1 MTKKKRFP
9 LLMEDEIEV
18 KNLEE
23 LQDAFSLSKVK
34 GYYED
39 GQLMEWL
46 RGIYRDDMA
55 VALEGL
61 DKEDPH
67 LVKNICSVLN
77 VSYKKESATKE
88 ENEEREMRL
97 EWLRKCGADA
107 KYEDVIDNVAFS
119 QEELYQRLDEDC
131 TYIYLC
137 GDIFSIPLGK
147 TGVKY
152 YGVNRPIV
160 VINAPSSVDLDELDI
175 ELHQVKVREQLE
187 KDSGRKLRA
196 RGKKCPPHLVGQ
208 LESIFEEMTGK
219 IEKFFD
225 ENGDAIHYADLE
237 ADDVDEVDTDDYI
250 VEDEVFDFASEARN
264 HYKRTL
270 QEACSDMEDYYREV
284 RESFINKY
292 GEFFDEFEEG
302 MSEFIDGF
310 TEDFD
315 DTIDMYLDDDLQSYL
330 TSVFLKRPVGTPLYK
345 IINLCAGYNEEVS
358 DEFPYDISLDASKYL
373 KLCSFE
379 YDEDGCVSDV
389 EDAFDTLEK
398 DVERYVKEGGEKLKR
413 AAIVFFD
420 DAMKRF
426 RKELMN
432 YLDRKLF

>member
-119 QEELYQRLDEDC
+119 QEELY
-131 TYIYLC
+131 
-137 GDIFSIPLGK
+137 
-147 TGVKY
+147 
-152 YGVNRPIV
+152 
-160 VINAPSSVDLDELDI
+160 
-175 ELHQVKVREQLE
+175 
-187 KDSGRKLRA
+187 
-196 RGKKCPPHLVGQ
+196 
-208 LESIFEEMTGK
+208 
-219 IEKFFD
+219 
-225 ENGDAIHYADLE
+225 
-237 ADDVDEVDTDDYI
+237 
-250 VEDEVFDFASEARN
+250 
-264 HYKRTL
+264 
-270 QEACSDMEDYYREV
+270 
-284 RESFINKY
+284 
-292 GEFFDEFEEG
+292 
-302 MSEFIDGF
+302 
-310 TEDFD
+310 
-315 DTIDMYLDDDLQSYL
+315 
-330 TSVFLKRPVGTPLYK
+330 
-345 IINLCAGYNEEVS
+345 
-358 DEFPYDISLDASKYL
+358 
-373 KLCSFE
+373 
-379 YDEDGCVSDV
+379 
-389 EDAFDTLEK
+389 
-398 DVERYVKEGGEKLKR
+398 
-413 AAIVFFD
+413 
-420 DAMKRF
+420 
-426 RKELMN
+426 
-432 YLDRKLF
+432 